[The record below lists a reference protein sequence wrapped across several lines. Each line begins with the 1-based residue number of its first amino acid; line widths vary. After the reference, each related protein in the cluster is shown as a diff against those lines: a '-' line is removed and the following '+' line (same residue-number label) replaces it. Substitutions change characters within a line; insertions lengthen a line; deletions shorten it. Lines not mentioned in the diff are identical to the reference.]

1 MTLWKT
7 RASLPPAINYR
18 LSTVDF
24 PAIPLA
30 LVAYTCQLLLT
41 SLPPVKHE
49 LHAAEMERR
58 AALWR
63 KNPQPLPATPQAFA
77 NAVFERVLGTKIP
90 SAAASRP
97 SVSTYATPEH
107 HPETKATDAPCVR
120 S

>member
-1 MTLWKT
+1 MTLWKS

-18 LSTVDF
+18 VSTMDF

-41 SLPPVKHE
+41 SLPGFKKEAH
-49 LHAAEMERR
+49 HAEMERR
-58 AALWR
+58 AELWR
-63 KNPQPLPATPQAFA
+63 QNPQPLPSTPQAFA

-97 SVSTYATPEH
+97 SVSTDATTEH
-107 HPETKATDAPCVR
+107 HPETKVADVPVVR